1 MKLDDLIK
9 DLTEKRANW
18 GNVEVYVKE
27 RYIGGYD
34 FKEPWATVCKVRRLT
49 KNVVVIE

>member
-1 MKLDDLIK
+1 MKLDDIIK
-9 DLTEKRANW
+9 NLTEMRASW

-34 FKEPWATVCKVRRLT
+34 YREPLTTVCKVRRST
-49 KNVVVIE
+49 KKVVVIE